1 MLLVTNRPSVYV
13 LIDGKT
19 VELIVD
25 KPTDVSETQGA
36 NLIKRGICMAVVDEP
51 ELLEG
56 ETGEAM
62 EEVSDI
68 VEPEPKPEPKKK
80 TSKKK

>member
-13 LIDGKT
+13 QIDGKT
-19 VELIVD
+19 VELEVD

-36 NLIKRGICMAVVDEP
+36 NLIKRGICMAVIDEP

-56 ETGEAM
+56 ATEEVM
-62 EEVSDI
+62 EEVDE
-68 VEPEPKPEPKKK
+68 VVDPDPEKKGKKK
-80 TSKKK
+80 GKKK